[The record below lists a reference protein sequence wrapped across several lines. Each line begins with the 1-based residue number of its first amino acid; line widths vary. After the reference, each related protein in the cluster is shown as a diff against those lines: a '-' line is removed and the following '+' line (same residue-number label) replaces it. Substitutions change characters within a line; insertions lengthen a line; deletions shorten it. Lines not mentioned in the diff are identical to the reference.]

1 MKEEYINDE
10 GRILTN
16 ILIGATITL
25 GRDKDRQNQF
35 IKGVLMR

>member
-1 MKEEYINDE
+1 MKEEHINE

-25 GRDKDRQNQF
+25 GRDNGRQNQF
-35 IKGVLMR
+35 TKGILMR